1 MSDGAGR
8 VSSSQPAAAGKP
20 ATVDPV
26 IGRTINDR
34 FKIVSL
40 LARGGMGKVY
50 RAEQLPLGRQC
61 AIKILNPGYAGDQD
75 PEFHKR
81 FFLEASVASKLTH
94 PNTVTI
100 FDYGRTDD
108 DIYYIAMELLEGVT
122 LHRAIRVAGVLAEE
136 RVTHISM
143 QVCRALRE
151 AHGLGVIHRDLKPAN
166 VFLLEHGDEPD
177 YVKILDFGL
186 VKEFAAEPAE
196 QLTQTGLFM
205 GSPKYMAPE
214 QIRGDRVDARTDIYS
229 LGVIMYEMLC
239 GKVPFD
245 RPNSVNILMAHVNDA
260 VPPMRSINPNIEVSE
275 VMEHT
280 VMRCMSK
287 DPDQRFSSMDEVLVA
302 LKTVVRV
309 NSFAP
314 GALGTGQHGAIGS
327 GQHGAL
333 GSGSFPTPG
342 HVATISYTPGPA
354 TGASQSGSIPP
365 LPHSTQRPGPMSG
378 FPMHEAELPKSLA
391 PGPRKSRALAGL
403 IAIAAIIGVASIFF
417 VVGTTSKNTAPT
429 ASANAAGDTP
439 ADSSSGAAAH
449 PTASTP
455 DTAATLAAAPLKVR
469 VSSEPEGANVR
480 EDGREVCAST
490 PCDVSF
496 ASDGKKTRRLLF
508 VKNGFRNDLRDVG
521 ATDGQLTVKLAKAGG
536 GYVPPKQT
544 ATPDHP
550 ESTSAPEGFKDLP
563 Y

>member
-8 VSSSQPAAAGKP
+8 VSSSHPAAAGKP

-122 LHRAIRVAGVLAEE
+122 LHRAIRVAGQLAEE

-143 QVCRALRE
+143 QICRALRE

-214 QIRGDRVDARTDIYS
+214 QIRGDKVDARTDIYS

-260 VPPMRSINPNIEVSE
+260 VPLLRSVNPNIAVSE
-275 VMEHT
+275 VMEET
-280 VMRCMSK
+280 VMRCMAK
-287 DPDQRFSSMDEVLVA
+287 DPDGRFRSMDEVLVA
-302 LKTVVRV
+302 LKNVVRV

-314 GALGTGQHGAIGS
+314 GVLGTGQHGAV
-327 GQHGAL
+327 
-333 GSGSFPTPG
+333 GSGSFPTTG
-342 HVATISYTPGPA
+342 HAATISYTPGPV
-354 TGASQSGSIPP
+354 GSGSGSIPP
-365 LPHSTQRPGPMSG
+365 LPHSTARPPPMSG
-378 FPMHEAELPKSLA
+378 FPPPEPELPKSLA
-391 PGPRKSRALAGL
+391 PGPRRSRAVAGL
-403 IAIAAIIGVASIFF
+403 LAIVAVIGIAAIFF
-417 VVGTTSKNTAPT
+417 VVGSTSKNAAP
-429 ASANAAGDTP
+429 ASSSGAAAGDTP
-439 ADSSSGAAAH
+439 ADSSSAAASA
-449 PTASTP
+449 AS
-455 DTAATLAAAPLKVR
+455 AAAAASASAIANAAPLKVR

-480 EDGREVCAST
+480 EDGREVCAAT

-496 ASDGKKTRRLLF
+496 APDGKKTRKLLF
-508 VKNGFRNDLRDVG
+508 VKNGFRNDLREVG

-536 GYVPPKQT
+536 GYVPPKQPV
-544 ATPDHP
+544 AQDHP
-550 ESTSAPEGFKDLP
+550 ESTTAPEGFKDLP

>member
-1 MSDGAGR
+1 MSEGASSR
-8 VSSSQPAAAGKP
+8 VSSVPAAAGEKP

-34 FKIVSL
+34 FRIVAL

-108 DIYYIAMELLEGVT
+108 DIYYIAMEYLEGTT
-122 LHRAIRVAGVLAEE
+122 LHRAIRVAGHLAEE
-136 RVTHISM
+136 RVVHISM
-143 QVCRALRE
+143 QICRALRE

-166 VFLLEHGDEPD
+166 VFLVEHGDEPD
-177 YVKILDFGL
+177 FVKILDFGL
-186 VKEFAAEPAE
+186 VKEFAEEPKE

-214 QIRGDRVDARTDIYS
+214 QIRGDKVDARTDVYS
-229 LGVIMYEMLC
+229 LGVIMYEMMC

-260 VPPMRSINPNIEVSE
+260 VPPIREINPNIVVSD
-275 VMEHT
+275 VMEET
-280 VMRCMSK
+280 IMRCMSK
-287 DPDQRFSSMDEVLVA
+287 DPDQRFKSMDEVLASLKNVA
-302 LKTVVRV
+302 RT

-314 GALGTGQHGAIGS
+314 GSLGTGQYGAV
-327 GQHGAL
+327 
-333 GSGSFPTPG
+333 GSGSFPGAIPST
-342 HVATISYTPGPA
+342 VSQTPGPL
-354 TGASQSGSIPP
+354 GSASASGPKASISMPPSARAQSD
-365 LPHSTQRPGPMSG
+365 
-378 FPMHEAELPKSLA
+378 AELPSSLT
-391 PGPRKSRALAGL
+391 PGRRKSRAIGALL
-403 IAIAAIIGVASIFF
+403 AIAAVVGVAALFF
-417 VVGTTSKNTAPT
+417 LVGTTGKSENAP
-429 ASANAAGDTP
+429 AN
-439 ADSSSGAAAH
+439 SGAAS
-449 PTASTP
+449 PTDSAAVSQNPATSASTTP
-455 DTAATLAAAPLKVR
+455 PPVASAGPLKVR
-469 VSSEPEGANVR
+469 LSTDPEGANVR
-480 EDGREVCAST
+480 EDGREVCAAT
-490 PCDVSF
+490 PCDVTF
-496 ASDGKKTRRLLF
+496 QPNDKKTKKLLF
-508 VKNGFRNDLRDVG
+508 VKNGFRAATKEVG
-521 ATDGQLTVKLAKAGG
+521 STDSMVSLTLAKAGG

-544 ATPDHP
+544 HETPDKG
-550 ESTSAPEGFKDLP
+550 ESTSTPEGFKDLP

>member
-1 MSDGAGR
+1 
-8 VSSSQPAAAGKP
+8 
-20 ATVDPV
+20 
-26 IGRTINDR
+26 
-34 FKIVSL
+34 
-40 LARGGMGKVY
+40 
-50 RAEQLPLGRQC
+50 
-61 AIKILNPGYAGDQD
+61 
-75 PEFHKR
+75 
-81 FFLEASVASKLTH
+81 
-94 PNTVTI
+94 
-100 FDYGRTDD
+100 
-108 DIYYIAMELLEGVT
+108 MELLEGVT

-136 RVTHISM
+136 RVAHISM

-151 AHGLGVIHRDLKPAN
+151 AHGFGVIHRDLKPAN

-186 VKEFAAEPAE
+186 VKEFATEPAE

-260 VPPMRSINPNIEVSE
+260 VPPMRSINPNITVSE

-287 DPDQRFSSMDEVLVA
+287 DPDQRFTSMDEVLVA

-314 GALGTGQHGAIGS
+314 GALGTGQHGAVGS
-327 GQHGAL
+327 GQHGAV

-342 HVATISYTPGPA
+342 HVATISYTPS
-354 TGASQSGSIPP
+354 GASQSGSIPP
-365 LPHSTQRPGPMSG
+365 IPPSTQRPEAMSG
-378 FPMHEAELPKSLA
+378 FPTSEAELPRSLA
-391 PGPRKSRALAGL
+391 PGPRRSRALAGL
-403 IAIAAIIGVASIFF
+403 LAIGAVIGIASIFF
-417 VVGTTSKNTAPT
+417 VVGTTSKTPPPVSSGA
-429 ASANAAGDTP
+429 AAGDTP
-439 ADSSSGAAAH
+439 ADSSSGAATH
-449 PTASTP
+449 PTVS
-455 DTAATLAAAPLKVR
+455 TAAADSAAAAAAAAAAAPLKVR

-496 ASDGKKTRRLLF
+496 ASDGKKTRKLLF
-508 VKNGFRNDLRDVG
+508 VKNGFRADTREVG
-521 ATDGQLTVKLAKAGG
+521 ATDGQLTVKLARAGG
-536 GYVPPKQT
+536 GYVPPKQPPT
-544 ATPDHP
+544 QDHP
-550 ESTSAPEGFKDLP
+550 ESTTAPEGFKDLP

>member
-122 LHRAIRVAGVLAEE
+122 LHRAIRVAGVLTEE
-136 RVTHISM
+136 RVTHIAM

-151 AHGLGVIHRDLKPAN
+151 AHALGVIHRDLKPAN

-186 VKEFAAEPAE
+186 VKEFAVEPAE

-260 VPPMRSINPNIEVSE
+260 VPPMRSINANISVSD
-275 VMEHT
+275 VMEET
-280 VMRCMSK
+280 VMRCMAK
-287 DPDQRFSSMDEVLVA
+287 DPDGRFKSMDEVLA
-302 LKTVVRV
+302 SLKNVVRV

-314 GALGTGQHGAIGS
+314 GALGTGQHGAV
-327 GQHGAL
+327 A
-333 GSGSFPTPG
+333 SGSFPTPG
-342 HVATISYTPGPA
+342 IQATVSYTPGPIGSN
-354 TGASQSGSIPP
+354 TPQSGSIPP
-365 LPHSTQRPGPMSG
+365 LPRSTQRPAPVSG
-378 FPMHEAELPKSLA
+378 FPTPAAEPQLPASLA

-403 IAIAAIIGVASIFF
+403 IAIGAVLGIASIFF
-417 VVGTTSKNTAPT
+417 VVGTTGKNPPPAP
-429 ASANAAGDTP
+429 SANAAGDTP
-439 ADSSSGAAAH
+439 ADSSSAAAVH
-449 PTASTP
+449 PTTSVATP
-455 DTAATLAAAPLKVR
+455 DPAIASALAAPLKVR
-469 VSSEPEGANVR
+469 VSTDPEGANVR
-480 EDGREVCAST
+480 EDGREVCAAT

-496 ASDGKKTRRLLF
+496 APDGKKTRKLLF
-508 VKNGFRNDLRDVG
+508 VKNGFRNDVREVG
-521 ATDGQLTVKLAKAGG
+521 ATDGQLNVKLAKAGG
-536 GYVPPKQT
+536 GYVPPKQPP
-544 ATPDHP
+544 AQDHP
-550 ESTSAPEGFKDLP
+550 ESTSAPEGFKDIP